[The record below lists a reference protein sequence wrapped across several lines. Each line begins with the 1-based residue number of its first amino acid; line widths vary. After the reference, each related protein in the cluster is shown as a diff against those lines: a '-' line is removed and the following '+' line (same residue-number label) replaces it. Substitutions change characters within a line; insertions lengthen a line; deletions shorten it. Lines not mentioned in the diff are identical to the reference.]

1 MFACAVFGRVKD
13 AERGDE
19 EESGVGILRG
29 GRLHGDVPTVHQV
42 GETISWKHVEPDCTP
57 AHDTLRTV
65 RGDGRRRPPR
75 EDGPCRSGEQ
85 AIGLAWTTQATRSK

>member
-42 GETISWKHVEPDCTP
+42 GETISW
-57 AHDTLRTV
+57 
-65 RGDGRRRPPR
+65 
-75 EDGPCRSGEQ
+75 
-85 AIGLAWTTQATRSK
+85 